1 MGGTVAMTSSSS
13 SSFPAVA
20 YAGAAAPAGGPS
32 PPAASSAVPPPGAA
46 GIHVPVVND
55 TTSEGSGDQ
64 IQTIAMPVRGIA
76 QGKPPSQIA
85 ASPSGIPRIHD
96 DASERGQMGTQ
107 LMSHAALRQA
117 GANIPQRSGPS
128 GSQPRPM
135 PAGVLDRVSS
145 GTSGTFQSVSQPMQA
160 VTASSSSDSGVPS
173 QTEGGDLTT
182 VYRREKHDQPPQ
194 QGNAPPA
201 PVSKRTSRAGIV
213 IGILAFAIVGFLI
226 AAVVLRYLQ
235 TRQLPWQ

>member
-1 MGGTVAMTSSSS
+1 MVGQGAVAQAPVRTSGKMGGTVAMTSSSSS

-32 PPAASSAVPPPGAA
+32 PQPSSAVPPPGAA

-135 PAGVLDRVSS
+135 PAEKLV
-145 GTSGTFQSVSQPMQA
+145 
-160 VTASSSSDSGVPS
+160 
-173 QTEGGDLTT
+173 
-182 VYRREKHDQPPQ
+182 RR
-194 QGNAPPA
+194 
-201 PVSKRTSRAGIV
+201 
-213 IGILAFAIVGFLI
+213 
-226 AAVVLRYLQ
+226 
-235 TRQLPWQ
+235 